1 MGQNDSNDAG
11 EVALNAAEPEENYD
25 MNFIDAIKICFTK
38 YADFNACASRPEF
51 WWWFLFTVVAS
62 LALQAV
68 SYNLSG
74 AFSIATFLPS
84 VAVGARRLHDT
95 DRSGWWQ
102 LLYFLPIIGWIVLII
117 FWAEG
122 SKPNRYGESA

>member
-1 MGQNDSNDAG
+1 
-11 EVALNAAEPEENYD
+11 
-25 MNFIDAIKICFTK
+25 MNFIDAIKICFNK
-38 YADFNACASRPEF
+38 YADFNGCASSPEF

-84 VAVGARRLHDT
+84 VAVGARRLHDI

-102 LLYFLPIIGWIVLII
+102 LLYFLPVIGWIVLIL

-122 SKPNRYGESA
+122 GKPNRYGGSA